1 MTHFLNDISWRTPG
15 RNDSEKIFTTDDVK
29 TINKISGSVKTDTA
43 DTKTYALEKLLI
55 FVENG
60 KIVPASDIPC
70 NVVTI
75 GSKIL
80 MRQKHKNT
88 TLELTIVATQ
98 KDNKSVSIL
107 SPLGLA
113 TLGLGVADNIEF
125 YSQKGIQFLT
135 IEKILYQPQA
145 FGAVA

>member
-1 MTHFLNDISWRTPG
+1 MTHSLHDISWRTPG
-15 RNDSEKIFTTDDVK
+15 KFDSDKIFTAEDLKKVQKIKGIENKSKK
-29 TINKISGSVKTDTA
+29 TE
-43 DTKTYALEKLLI
+43 ALGKLLE
-55 FVENG
+55 FFSRG
-60 KIVPASDIPC
+60 KIVPSADVPC

-80 MRQKHKNT
+80 MHHKHDDA
-88 TLELTIVATQ
+88 TLELTVATT
-98 KDNKSVSIL
+98 KNGDNQISVL

-113 TLGLGVADNIEF
+113 TLGLGVSDNIEF

-135 IEKILYQPQA
+135 IDKILYQPQA

>member
-1 MTHFLNDISWRTPG
+1 MTHFLHDISWRTPG
-15 RNDSEKIFTTDDVK
+15 REDSEKVFTNDDV
-29 TINKISGSVKTDTA
+29 NKIKRITGSTSKTKPEIKTD
-43 DTKTYALEKLLI
+43 ALEKLHE
-55 FVENG
+55 FFSKG
-60 KIVPASDIPC
+60 KIVESSDIPC

-80 MRQKHKNT
+80 MRQKHENT
-88 TLELTIVATQ
+88 TMELTIVTTQ
-98 KDNKSVSIL
+98 KGDNNVSIL